1 MIETLAL
8 YLRLD
13 FGRFHARNPQIIALA
28 DRIARTP
35 SAVAL
40 KLTNLAALDESLP
53 QKGMAH
59 VSAADRAVWAEFLA
73 VPDKVLAA
81 FAAQTTAAATPVGDG
96 FDERQAAFAAR
107 QTESRSAV
115 VTPRI
120 GQSFFREVILTSYRG
135 RCALTGNDDLRLL
148 TASHIVGWAEDTA
161 LRVNPANGICLNA
174 LHDRAFD
181 RHLITF
187 DEDYRLKIAADV
199 PPDARRALANV
210 ESGRLEM
217 PARFLPDQGFL
228 DRHRRRFYARQRGL
242 ISRRRGCARWSG
254 RAGCLRPPRRQTA
267 RPASAP

>member
-1 MIETLAL
+1 MRRRNWTEPEVIEALAL

-13 FGRFHARNPQIIALA
+13 FGRIHARNAQIIALA
-28 DRIARTP
+28 TRIARTP

-53 QKGMAH
+53 RKGMAH
-59 VSAADRAVWAEFLA
+59 ASATDRAVWAEFLA
-73 VPDKVLAA
+73 APDRVLAA
-81 FAAQTTAAATPVGDG
+81 FAAQTTTGAAPVGDG
-96 FDERQAAFAAR
+96 FAERQAVFAAR
-107 QTESRSAV
+107 QADDRSAM

-120 GQSFFREVILTSYRG
+120 GQSFFRDVILTSYRG
-135 RCALTGNDDLRLL
+135 RCALTGNDDVRLL
-148 TASHIVGWAEDTA
+148 TASHIVGWAEDAA

-187 DEDYRLKIAADV
+187 DEDYRMKIAADV
-199 PPDARRALANV
+199 PADARRARERV

-228 DRHRRRFYARQRGL
+228 DRHRRRFHARQR
-242 ISRRRGCARWSG
+242 A
-254 RAGCLRPPRRQTA
+254 A
-267 RPASAP
+267 